1 MTATPLYGI
10 EEEVFILEPD
20 RPTPRSLYYLA
31 RLLWRDPRRYYTHS
45 ASNFSR
51 GRDLRYGLMSGVEIS
66 TGKHD
71 SIRGLV
77 QDLAERRR
85 DLAGVSQGLLCAV
98 GNLPDTAEPT
108 NTCGMHLHVSGVDR
122 QIAYRRLVRYL
133 AVFALALAHAPYA
146 EGRRFGQSYRWI
158 NSYSLG
164 PLRADP
170 AYRFQDLIWSRRLGT
185 LEVRV
190 FDPSPDLGRV
200 AAVLEC
206 LHRLLA
212 LPGGYTPADH
222 QAEEPAR
229 ARYNSMRQH
238 LARLRSCHPDRHR
251 PGVPCAGGTG
261 EDPDPSHAGR
271 EATVAGGH
279 TTDSYLETLVR
290 ELEELTGFAPDWL
303 AHTPAD
309 ATAALLEEKGRRET
323 YLTLDAVYRRW
334 AGASPWDG
342 RQIPLLL
349 GAVGGLLGYYL
360 PRLPYTIWKAWR
372 EWC

>member
-1 MTATPLYGI
+1 MTPLYGI

-31 RLLWRDPRRYYTHS
+31 RLLWRDPRRYYIHS

-51 GRDLRYGLMSGVEIS
+51 GKDLRYGLMSGVEIS

-71 SIRGLV
+71 SIAGLV
-77 QDLAERRR
+77 QDLAARRR

-108 NTCGMHLHVSGVDR
+108 NTCGLHLHISGVDR

-133 AVFALALAHAPYA
+133 PVFALALAHAPYA
-146 EGRRFGQSYRWI
+146 GGKRFGQSYRWA
-158 NSYSLG
+158 NSYALG

-190 FDPSPDLGRV
+190 FDPSPDLGRL

-206 LHRLLA
+206 LHRLLV
-212 LPGGYTPADH
+212 LPSGRTPADH
-222 QAEEPAR
+222 EAEEPAR
-229 ARYNSMRQH
+229 ARYNRLRRH
-238 LARLRSCHPDRHR
+238 LARLRSCHTDPWR
-251 PGVPCAGGTG
+251 PGA
-261 EDPDPSHAGR
+261 
-271 EATVAGGH
+271 
-279 TTDSYLETLVR
+279 LEPLVR
-290 ELEELTGFAPDWL
+290 ELEELAGFDPRWV

-309 ATAALLEEKGRRET
+309 ATAVLLQEKGRRET
-323 YLTLDAVYRRW
+323 YLALDTVYRRW

-342 RQIPLLL
+342 RHIPLLL
-349 GAVGGLLGYYL
+349 GVMGGLLGYYL

-372 EWC
+372 EWS